1 MSFRIEKKYE
11 FSLTKLT
18 NFYEFLNKNSSK
30 QLYPGRAIKSIYFD
44 NYHFS
49 SYHESNEGTLPRKK
63 IRIRNYPNKN
73 DNFNLEIKI
82 NSIEGR
88 YKTVENDI
96 DYQDLLKKGYFDSNY
111 GLCFPV
117 VEVSYFRKYFSVF
130 NLRVTLDT
138 SISYKKYNEKKA
150 MPSMERAIVEVKTN
164 DLDNYDYID
173 KKFDFPK
180 TRFSKYCNAIEEL
193 DIFF

>member
-11 FSLTKLT
+11 FGLTKLT
-18 NFYEFLNKNSSK
+18 NFYEFLNKNSSS
-30 QLYPGRAIKSIYFD
+30 QLYPGRVIKSIYFD
-44 NYHFS
+44 NCHFS
-49 SYHESNEGTLPRKK
+49 SYQESIEGTLPRKK

-73 DNFNLEIKI
+73 DKFNLEIKI

-88 YKTVENDI
+88 YKTVENDV
-96 DYQDLLKKGYFDSNY
+96 DYQVLLKKGYFDSNY
-111 GLCFPV
+111 GLCFPA
-117 VEVSYFRKYFSVF
+117 VEISYFRKYFSVF

-150 MPSMERAIVEVKTN
+150 MPIMERAIVEVKTN
-164 DLDNYDYID
+164 DLDNYNYID
-173 KKFDFPK
+173 EKFYFQT